1 MMAAVGSDQGGIV
14 VALCLHCAEGPQCC
28 FGNFTFRYQKV
39 A

>member
-1 MMAAVGSDQGGIV
+1 MMAAVGSDRGGIV
-14 VALCLHCAEGPQCC
+14 ALCVHCAEGPQCC